1 MATYSPKQYELF
13 LAIESGNMGT
23 AETTATNFVKLE
35 VENVSDIDFSNII
48 QERTPRSGQQIM
60 RPTDRYHSQK
70 GSSYTFSFEWVVN
83 HKEGLQKLLQLISE
97 DAGAETPP
105 AFSVAG
111 TFAPSVY
118 NHGASTGKRA
128 TLIVSNPNTGDDRLM
143 TSAVLTELSL
153 SMDSGTA
160 GGRLVAS
167 GTFYSGYLPTLG
179 SNSVSPTGTQTSWTY
194 GIYDCTTKTVGGS
207 AVVLKSMNLNIS
219 FPAQRV
225 GYQGSNAEVQEYSRS
240 DEYTASGE
248 VVAKY
253 DSATSGAISHFF
265 SGAEKVIAIGDGG
278 TNIDFS
284 LPQVVYTGFSKD
296 MNASEGVFVSIPFDC
311 GAEGSESLYTIT
323 VG

>member
-23 AETTATNFVKLE
+23 AETTDANFVKLE

-48 QERTPRSGQQIM
+48 QERTPRSGQQIL
-60 RPTDRYHSQK
+60 RPTDRHHSQK
-70 GSSYTFSFEWVVN
+70 GSFYTVGFEWVVN
-83 HKEGLQKLLQLISE
+83 HKEGLQKLLQLVSE

-105 AFSVAG
+105 AFSVVG
-111 TFAPSVY
+111 TFTPAVY
-118 NHGASTGKRA
+118 NHGAATGKRA
-128 TLIVSNPNTGDDRLM
+128 TVIISNPNTGDDRQL

-167 GTFYSGYLPTLG
+167 GTFYCGYLPTIA
-179 SNSVSPTGTQTSWTY
+179 SNSVAPDGDQTSWTY
-194 GIYDCTTKTVGGS
+194 GLYDCTTKTVGGS
-207 AVVLKSMNLNIS
+207 AVVLKSLNLNIG
-219 FPAQRV
+219 FPANRI
-225 GYQGSNAEVQEYSRS
+225 GYQGTSAEVQEYARS

-253 DSATSGAISHFF
+253 DSSTSGAIAHFF
-265 SGAEKVIAIGDGG
+265 SGAEKVISIGDGG

-311 GAEGSESLYTIT
+311 GAIGAESLYTIT
-323 VG
+323 IG